1 MCMNKCI
8 AIISVIMYLEELRQ
22 KRIEVDNL
30 KQAKSHGKGMFVK
43 LSVVLVRLNLL

>member
-1 MCMNKCI
+1 MNKCI
-8 AIISVIMYLEELRQ
+8 AIISVIIYLEELRQ
-22 KRIEVDNL
+22 KRIEVDHL